1 MSIKIKE
8 LYFKQDKGL
17 RFLGYLLILPILL
30 VAITNLA
37 NVLFNLGVYTG
48 TFIRALYS
56 IVVY

>member
-1 MSIKIKE
+1 MPIKIKE
-8 LYFKQDKGL
+8 FYNKHDSGI

-30 VAITNLA
+30 VVITNLA